1 MPSLKYSLIVASYNR
16 LPELKE
22 LIETIKFIDFPTEE
36 FELVVSDDGSTDG
49 TSEFMKNTEFPFQVQ
64 YISQENK
71 GPAEARNH
79 GMREAKGTYF
89 IFTDSDCL
97 LPKDYFRKVDAAI
110 ESRKLDAFGG
120 PDDCHPSFPPFLKA
134 INYALTSFIGTGGT
148 RGKSNSITRFYP
160 RTFNMGMHRKIYEKI
175 GGMSQLRRA
184 EDLDYA
190 IRIYNAG
197 FSVGLIQDAVVY
209 HKRRANLRKFYKQ
222 IYNWGIGRI
231 NLGRMYSEMLKPIHL
246 VPAVLLLVLLVTIG
260 LSFYQPVFQ
269 SLLIVEAIGAGAIAV
284 FAFFQSFGRYRSL
297 HVSLLSVLVL
307 FVQVFAYAMGT
318 WKGVWY
324 WVIGKKT
331 SEG

>member
-1 MPSLKYSLIVASYNR
+1 MKYSLIVASYNR
-16 LPELKE
+16 LNELKE
-22 LIETIKFIDFPTEE
+22 LIETIKVLDFPTSE

-49 TSEFMKNTEFPFQVQ
+49 TSEFMKNTEFPFQVR
-64 YISQENK
+64 YLSQENK

-79 GMREAKGTYF
+79 GMREAKGMYF

-97 LPKDYFRKVDAAI
+97 LPTDYLRKVDAAI
-110 ESRKLDAFGG
+110 ASRKLDAFGG

-148 RGKSNSITRFYP
+148 RGKSKSITKFYP

-197 FSVGLIQDAVVY
+197 FSVGLIEDAVVY
-209 HKRRANLRKFYKQ
+209 HKRRSNLRKFYKQ
-222 IYNWGIGRI
+222 IYNWGVGRI
-231 NLGRMYSEMLKPIHL
+231 NLGRMYAEMLKPIHL
-246 VPAVLLLVLLVTIG
+246 VPAFLLLILLVTIG
-260 LSFYQPVFQ
+260 LSIVNPIFRQI
-269 SLLIVEAIGAGAIAV
+269 LLVEAFGAVAV
-284 FAFFQSFGRYRSL
+284 AFFAFFQSLGRYRSPY
-297 HVSLLSVLVL
+297 VSLLSVVTL
-307 FVQVFAYAMGT
+307 FVQVLAYAMGT
-318 WKGVWY
+318 WKGIWY
-324 WVIGKKT
+324 WMIRKPT